1 MNSQAAIQQLM
12 NYDVNDTPNQIEVRT
27 DTLEPIQA
35 TANKF
40 TFRLDQAGY
49 LDLNSMLVFKH
60 EAATTNNQ
68 RVNPWNGALG
78 GIKRAI
84 LQVGDHILN
93 DVQDVYKYATMS
105 RINVPPTQRNQFFG
119 HYLGLQW
126 HSKIHGATAA
136 GSYQDSGIDIDADS
150 YTSQDLGTIGSMLV
164 DPIKSGLKKGAAT
177 DGTGVAINSYGIGTN
192 VDNNPQ
198 YGITLGML
206 FPALKGQKI
215 PLFLFDKQRILL
227 KVEFNPVAEY
237 VCDIAD
243 NNYNNAGQLA
253 PQTALGLNNVRLI
266 VDYVIMGGEV
276 QNEVMAQTQKQGGYR
291 LEFYDVVNVIKG
303 IDAGAFGSRRD
314 IEHRIGQNG
323 REVHNIF
330 MWKQFVNDTDFQNN
344 FAGLLTNTNVGA
356 KCLLRGQHCIGVE
369 NEEYNC
375 EVNGR
380 EEFTDF
386 KFNPVSQY
394 NELKVALGRPIY
406 VDKPM
411 YCNDENTTA
420 SLLSMLN
427 NGMSGVMK
435 PLAVGLRSGEPAL
448 VGGGRMIGNYP
459 IVWKYRYTPQRIND
473 KRAGNGF
480 QSNTGFNVNYFIE
493 VSRIANIRN
502 TPKGMSVIVSY

>member
-1 MNSQAAIQQLM
+1 MNSQTAIQNLM
-12 NYDVNDTPNQIEVRT
+12 NYEVNDTPNQIEVRT

-60 EAATTNNQ
+60 TSATTNNL

-105 RINVPPTQRNQFFG
+105 RINVPPTQRNKFFG
-119 HYLGLQW
+119 HYTGLQW
-126 HSKIHGATAA
+126 HSKVQNSGTFAEGGTDLEGLAYAT
-136 GSYQDSGIDIDADS
+136 QDG
-150 YTSQDLGTIGSMLV
+150 GVIGSILV
-164 DPIKSGLKKGAAT
+164 DPIKSGIKKGSAT
-177 DGTGVAINSYGIGTN
+177 DGTGAAINSYSLGLLP
-192 VDNNPQ
+192 DNNPQ

-237 VCDIAD
+237 MCDITQND
-243 NNYNNAGQLA
+243 YNNQQVME
-253 PQTALGLNNVRLI
+253 PQTAVGLDSVRLI

-303 IDAGAFGSRRD
+303 IDAGNSAQRRD

-330 MWKQFVNDTDFQNN
+330 MWKQYPDDVSFRNDYTN
-344 FAGLLTNTNVGA
+344 LTNNRGA

-380 EEFTDF
+380 DEFTDF

-394 NELKVALGRPIY
+394 NELKVALGRPLY

-411 YCNDENTTA
+411 YCNDENTTN
-420 SLLSMLN
+420 SLLSMVN
-427 NGMSGVMK
+427 NGMTGVMK

-459 IVWKYRYTPQRIND
+459 IVWKYRYTPISTAVKTGKTAN
-473 KRAGNGF
+473 ALGT
-480 QSNTGFNVNYFIE
+480 QSGFNVNYFIE

>member
-1 MNSQAAIQQLM
+1 MNSQTSIQQLM

-60 EAATTNNQ
+60 EASTTNTQ

-126 HSKIHGATAA
+126 HSKVQNAGTFEQGGA
-136 GSYQDSGIDIDADS
+136 DIEGTT
-150 YTSQDLGTIGSMLV
+150 YTSQDLGQVGTILV
-164 DPIKSGLKKGAAT
+164 DPIKSGIKKGTAT

-237 VCDIAD
+237 VCDISQ
-243 NNYNNAGQLA
+243 NNYNGQEVMA

-303 IDAGAFGSRRD
+303 IDAGTSGTRRD

-330 MWKQFVNDTDFQNN
+330 MWKQYPTDASFRNDYTGIANN
-344 FAGLLTNTNVGA
+344 LGA

-394 NELKVALGRPIY
+394 NELKVALGRPLY

-420 SLLSMLN
+420 SLLSMVN
-427 NGMSGVMK
+427 NGMTGVMK
-435 PLAVGLRSGEPAL
+435 PLGVGLRSGEPAL

-459 IVWKYRYTPQRIND
+459 IVWKYRYTPISTAVKTGKVAN
-473 KRAGNGF
+473 ALG
-480 QSNTGFNVNYFIE
+480 SATGFNVNYFIE

>member
-1 MNSQAAIQQLM
+1 MNSQTSLQQLM

-35 TANKF
+35 TATKF

-60 EAATTNNQ
+60 EGATTNTQ

-126 HSKIHGATAA
+126 HSKVQNSGTFEQGGADLEGQA
-136 GSYQDSGIDIDADS
+136 YQ
-150 YTSQDLGTIGSMLV
+150 TQDGGRVGTILV
-164 DPIKSGLKKGAAT
+164 DPIKSGIKKGDAT
-177 DGTGVAINSYGIGTN
+177 SGTGVAINSYGIGTN

-237 VCDIAD
+237 VCDISQ
-243 NNYNNAGQLA
+243 NNYNAQEVMM
-253 PQTALGLNNVRLI
+253 PQTAIGLNNVRLI

-303 IDAGAFGSRRD
+303 IAGSATGTRRD

-330 MWKQFVNDTDFQNN
+330 MWKQYTSDASFRNDYPT
-344 FAGLLTNTNVGA
+344 LTNNRGA

-394 NELKVALGRPIY
+394 NELKVALGRPLY

-420 SLLSMLN
+420 SLLSMVN
-427 NGMSGVMK
+427 NGMTGVMK

-459 IVWKYRYTPQRIND
+459 IVWKYRFTPIDTATKTAKTAN
-473 KRAGNGF
+473 ALGF
-480 QSNTGFNVNYFIE
+480 ADGFNVNYFIE